1 VRSIAEK
8 ILTSDALHAR
18 ARAFVAAFESGKK
31 MPESFDALACDIA
44 RFQAE
49 NVEGFARL
57 VRARNLDPKS
67 WTRAEEIPA
76 VPTDAFKHARVSAF
90 SETETPVTFR
100 TSGTTVGARGAHSF
114 RTTATY
120 DAGALAFGR
129 WGLIKSYDE
138 MKKVVVL
145 GPSPTELPDSSLTH
159 MIDLFART
167 LATSY
172 DTATTYFMDDGVID
186 LPLLDE
192 VVARALV
199 SNGGPFLMLGTSFAM
214 VHFLDAIG
222 DATFRLPPGSRV
234 MQTGGFKG
242 KSREID
248 APKLRSEIARAFCID
263 EKDVV
268 SEYGMTELSSQFYQP
283 TAHGAPAGIYGEPP
297 WARVIPVNGE
307 TLAPVAEGEIGI
319 ARIVDLLNVD
329 SAVVV
334 LTADRVSRKENG
346 FELLG
351 RAPGAPPRGCSIAIE
366 EMIHGDATR
375 N

>member
-1 VRSIAEK
+1 MTHSSDKVFA
-8 ILTSDALHAR
+8 SDALHAR
-18 ARAFVAAFESGKK
+18 ARAFVAAFESGQK

-57 VRARNLDPKS
+57 TRARGLDPKK

-90 SETETPVTFR
+90 SEGETPVTFR
-100 TSGTTVGARGAHSF
+100 TSGTTIGARGAHPF

-129 WGLIKSYDE
+129 ASLTKSE
-138 MKKVVVL
+138 NEISKVVVM
-145 GPSPTELPDSSLTH
+145 GPSPRELPDSSLTH
-159 MIDLFART
+159 MIDLFAHS
-167 LATSY
+167 LAEKF
-172 DTATTYFMDDGVID
+172 DADTTYFMEDGVID
-186 LPLLDE
+186 LARLDE
-192 VVARALV
+192 IVARALV
-199 SNGGPFLMLGTSFAM
+199 SDAKPFLMLGTSFAM

-222 DATFRLPPGSRV
+222 DATFRLPRGSRV

-242 KSREID
+242 KSREVD
-248 APKLRSEIARAFCID
+248 GPKLRSEIARAFCVD

-268 SEYGMTELSSQFYQP
+268 SEYGMTELSSQFYEGS
-283 TAHGAPAGIYGEPP
+283 AHGGTLGIYVEPP
-297 WARVIPVNGE
+297 WARVVPVNGE
-307 TLAPVAEGEIGI
+307 TLAPVSDGEVGI

-334 LTADRVSRKENG
+334 LTADRVRRKENG
-346 FELLG
+346 FELIG

-366 EMIHGDATR
+366 EMIAGDVTR